1 MDGLMKTWMLTFGML
16 CLLVAPLGCDSGSNS
31 NIVDNSDAE
40 KLAEYEAALAEAD
53 AMSEGYE
60 GTK

>member
-1 MDGLMKTWMLTFGML
+1 MMTLAML
-16 CLLVAPLGCDSGSNS
+16 CLLVAPLGCGSGSNS
-31 NIVDNSDAE
+31 NIVDNTDAE